1 MKKFLISNS
10 SYQLTDHICL
20 AYIAILTN
28 NFPHNNKK
36 EGMCEK
42 EGIYEKDIYECI
54 YRPYLHWQAGRQAG
68 RPRSISRHAHFGHH
82 LKDVTNHF

>member
-20 AYIAILTN
+20 AYITILIN

-42 EGIYEKDIYECI
+42 EGMYEKDIYECI
-54 YRPYLHWQAGRQAG
+54 YRPHLHWQRLFPNTVQVLKN
-68 RPRSISRHAHFGHH
+68 SSAHS
-82 LKDVTNHF
+82 LW